1 MIESVLCKNE
11 PVQFKASHNFKRPNP
26 SKNAFQKQD
35 PSKSVS
41 GDISES
47 YLKENEN
54 MQPASKQG
62 NIYMESLTTL
72 TEETAGYDITTTKK
86 SVEDPD

>member
-47 YLKENEN
+47 YLKEKEN
-54 MQPASKQG
+54 VQPATKQG

>member
-1 MIESVLCKNE
+1 
-11 PVQFKASHNFKRPNP
+11 
-26 SKNAFQKQD
+26 
-35 PSKSVS
+35 
-41 GDISES
+41 
-47 YLKENEN
+47 

-86 SVEDPD
+86 SVEDPE